1 MKPPVRVKQL
11 FACCTLIKIPT
22 QMTILTKNYFAV
34 DSGRPPGAG
43 IGRESAI
50 ILFVFAFAFR
60 VIYILQSTDNPLFGV
75 PVIDAKVYAEWAGRM
90 VEGVWRWDRV
100 GNYLPVYPA
109 FLALQQ
115 IVFGSGPL
123 IGKVIQALMGS
134 LSAVLMAQTAARAW
148 NRPVG
153 LLTGYLLAV
162 YWMLVVFEAEEFAES
177 FSIFFQS
184 LTLWLLIRFSRQ
196 RVYVT
201 AAGFAFALSAGAR
214 ANLFLV
220 LPFALWWLVR
230 QHRSGLRAGLQRALL
245 FCIGTI
251 VVISP
256 ILYRNYQIS
265 GVPLLRAQGTWSLY
279 SGLAPEFEGLH
290 PPVGILFDKYMHQ
303 PLQAGYRTE
312 KEIERYWG
320 KKLVETVRE
329 EPLAVTANLF
339 RRLAIFLN
347 AREWSQEFDVSAY
360 RAYSWFL
367 SLPWAGFWLIG
378 PLGCLGFILLRK
390 VSPNQMLLAGYT
402 VLGFV
407 SIIPFKASERYRLS
421 TAVLLTLF
429 AAAAAW
435 QLWCLWRSGE
445 KRMLIRSL
453 CALGICGLVCWPD
466 WADLEG
472 RKIAR
477 HDFHIALNAASSG
490 HFDEALHHFEVS
502 MAEFPW
508 DADSPYHIG
517 RIMIQRGQKE
527 QGLDYLSEALRR
539 EPHFPEAMI
548 AIARV
553 ELSDGRLTAA
563 ERRVRSSLQ
572 CNPTEKDALLL
583 LADIRRR
590 QGHRAEEIA
599 LLKQAVLE
607 TKHAPSA
614 MLVADRL
621 VDMGQYGDALYLYRL
636 VSASS
641 DTKRYLRVQAA
652 MKRGFTAARFMP
664 DDVDIR
670 EYWKAVARD
679 YDDFT
684 FFSLQA
690 RFLSGAIDG
699 GSFERQMNRNAEWRA
714 AGAYAVGLKHWLNG
728 NMVAA
733 RVAFERCLRF
743 DGKKTARPERIPQKW
758 AWEDLNRLRLHP

>member
-1 MKPPVRVKQL
+1 
-11 FACCTLIKIPT
+11 
-22 QMTILTKNYFAV
+22 MTAAKTGIWAAEN
-34 DSGRPPGAG
+34 DRPPGAG
-43 IGRESAI
+43 IGPESAI
-50 ILFVFAFAFR
+50 ALFLFAFAFR
-60 VIYILQSTDNPLFGV
+60 MIYILQSADNPLFGV

-90 VEGVWRWDRV
+90 VEGVWRWDHV

-123 IGKVIQALMGS
+123 VSKVIQALMGS
-134 LSAVLMAQTAARAW
+134 LSAVLMAQAAARAW

-184 LTLWLLIRFSRQ
+184 LTLWLLIRFSCR
-196 RVYVT
+196 RIYVI

-220 LPFALWWLVR
+220 LPFVLWWLIR
-230 QHRSGLRAGLQRALL
+230 RHRSGFRAGLQRALL
-245 FCIGTI
+245 FCIGT
-251 VVISP
+251 VVIISP
-256 ILYRNYQIS
+256 ILYRNYRIS
-265 GVPLLRAQGTWSLY
+265 GVPLLRSQGTWSLY

-303 PLQAGYRTE
+303 PLQAGCRTE
-312 KEIERYWG
+312 KEIEQYWG
-320 KKLVETVRE
+320 KKLVETMRE
-329 EPLAVTANLF
+329 EPLAVAANLI
-339 RRLAIFLN
+339 RRLAIFFN
-347 AREWSQEFDVSAY
+347 AREWSQELDVSAY
-360 RAYSWFL
+360 RGYSWFL

-378 PLGCLGFILLRK
+378 PLGCLGFVLLRK
-390 VSPNQMLLAGYT
+390 VSTNQLLLVGYT

-407 SIIPFKASERYRLS
+407 SIIPFKASDRYRLP
-421 TAVLLTLF
+421 TAVLLSLF
-429 AAAAAW
+429 AAAAVW
-435 QLWCLWRSGE
+435 QLWRFWRSGE

-453 CALGICGLVCWPD
+453 FALGIFGVVCWPD
-466 WADLEG
+466 WTNLEG

-477 HDFHIALNAASSG
+477 HDFHIGLHAASSG
-490 HFDEALHHFEVS
+490 HLDEALHYFESS
-502 MAEFPW
+502 MDKFPW

-517 RIMIQRGQKE
+517 RIKIQRGEKE
-527 QGLDYLSEALRR
+527 QGLEFLNEALRR
-539 EPHFPEAMI
+539 EPHFPAAII

-553 ELSDGRLTAA
+553 ELGEGRLAAA
-563 ERRVRSSLQ
+563 ERRTRSSLQ
-572 CNPTEKDALLL
+572 YNPTEKDALLL

-590 QGHRAEEIA
+590 QGNQAEEIS

-607 TKHAPSA
+607 TKHAPTA

-621 VDMGQYGDALYLYRL
+621 VDAGQYGDAVYLYRL

-641 DTKRYLRVQAA
+641 DTERYLRVQAA
-652 MKRGFTAARFMP
+652 MKVGFTASRFMP

-670 EYWKAVARD
+670 EYWNSVARD
-679 YDDFT
+679 YGDFT
-684 FFSLQA
+684 FFALQA
-690 RFLSGAIDG
+690 RFLSGAIDVE
-699 GSFERQMNRNAEWRA
+699 SFERQMNRNAEWEA
-714 AGAYAVGLKHWLNG
+714 AGAYAIGLKHWLNG
-728 NMVAA
+728 NITAA
-733 RVAFERCLRF
+733 RVAFERCLRL
-743 DGKKTARPERIPQKW
+743 GAEKTARPEGIPQEW

>member
-1 MKPPVRVKQL
+1 MAQNPPRIDCLAEV
-11 FACCTLIKIPT
+11 P
-22 QMTILTKNYFAV
+22 MTTVTKSYCAAEN
-34 DSGRPPGAG
+34 DRPPGDG
-43 IGRESAI
+43 IGWESAI
-50 ILFVFAFAFR
+50 LLFVFAFAFR
-60 VIYILQSTDNPLFGV
+60 MIYILQSADNPLYGV
-75 PVIDAKVYAEWAGRM
+75 PLIDAKVYAEWAGRM
-90 VEGVWRWDRV
+90 VEGVWRWDHV

-109 FLALQQ
+109 FLALQE

-123 IGKVIQALMGS
+123 VSKVIQALMGS
-134 LSAVLMAQTAARAW
+134 LSAVLMAQAAARTW

-184 LTLWLLIRFSRQ
+184 LTLWLLIRFSCR
-196 RVYVT
+196 RMCVI

-220 LPFALWWLVR
+220 LPFVLWWLIGR
-230 QHRSGLRAGLQRALL
+230 HRSGFRAGLQRVFL
-245 FCIGTI
+245 FCIGT
-251 VVISP
+251 VVIISP
-256 ILYRNYQIS
+256 IVYRNYQIS
-265 GVPLLRAQGTWSLY
+265 GLPLLRSQGTWSLY

-303 PLQAGYRTE
+303 PLQAGCRTE
-312 KEIERYWG
+312 KEIEQYWG
-320 KKLVETVRE
+320 KKLVETMRA
-329 EPLAVTANLF
+329 EPLAVAANLI
-339 RRLAIFLN
+339 RRLAIFFN

-360 RAYSWFL
+360 RGYSWFL

-378 PLGCLGFILLRK
+378 PLGCLGFVLLRK
-390 VSPNQMLLAGYT
+390 VSTNQLLLAGYT

-407 SIIPFKASERYRLS
+407 SIIPFKASDRYRLP
-421 TAVLLTLF
+421 TAVLLSLF
-429 AAAAAW
+429 AATAAW
-435 QLWCLWRSGE
+435 QLWRFWRSGE

-453 CALGICGLVCWPD
+453 LALGIFGLVCWPD
-466 WADLEG
+466 WTHLEG

-477 HDFHIALNAASSG
+477 HDFHIGLHAASAG
-490 HFDEALHHFEVS
+490 HIDEALHHFESS
-502 MAEFPW
+502 MTKFPW

-517 RIMIQRGQKE
+517 RIKIQRGQKE
-527 QGLDYLSEALRR
+527 QGLEFLNEALRR

-553 ELSDGRLTAA
+553 ELGEGRLAAA
-563 ERRVRSSLQ
+563 ERRTRRSLQ
-572 CNPTEKDALLL
+572 HNPTEKDALLL

-590 QGHRAEEIA
+590 QGNQAEEIS

-607 TKHAPSA
+607 TKHAPTA

-621 VDMGQYGDALYLYRL
+621 VDVGHYGDAVYLYRL

-641 DTKRYLRVQAA
+641 DTERYLRVQAA
-652 MKRGFTAARFMP
+652 MKVGFTASRFMP
-664 DDVDIR
+664 DDVDLR

-699 GSFERQMNRNAEWRA
+699 ESFERQMNRNAEWEA
-714 AGAYAVGLKHWLNG
+714 AGAYAIGLNHWLNG
-728 NMVAA
+728 DIIAA
-733 RVAFERCLRF
+733 RAAFERCLIF
-743 DGKKTARPERIPQKW
+743 DGKKTARPKRIPQKW
-758 AWEDLNRLRLHP
+758 AWVDLNRLRMHPFPT

>member
-1 MKPPVRVKQL
+1 
-11 FACCTLIKIPT
+11 
-22 QMTILTKNYFAV
+22 
-34 DSGRPPGAG
+34 
-43 IGRESAI
+43 
-50 ILFVFAFAFR
+50 
-60 VIYILQSTDNPLFGV
+60 
-75 PVIDAKVYAEWAGRM
+75 
-90 VEGVWRWDRV
+90 
-100 GNYLPVYPA
+100 
-109 FLALQQ
+109 
-115 IVFGSGPL
+115 
-123 IGKVIQALMGS
+123 
-134 LSAVLMAQTAARAW
+134 
-148 NRPVG
+148 
-153 LLTGYLLAV
+153 
-162 YWMLVVFEAEEFAES
+162 
-177 FSIFFQS
+177 
-184 LTLWLLIRFSRQ
+184 
-196 RVYVT
+196 
-201 AAGFAFALSAGAR
+201 
-214 ANLFLV
+214 
-220 LPFALWWLVR
+220 
-230 QHRSGLRAGLQRALL
+230 
-245 FCIGTI
+245 
-251 VVISP
+251 
-256 ILYRNYQIS
+256 
-265 GVPLLRAQGTWSLY
+265 
-279 SGLAPEFEGLH
+279 
-290 PPVGILFDKYMHQ
+290 
-303 PLQAGYRTE
+303 
-312 KEIERYWG
+312 
-320 KKLVETVRE
+320 
-329 EPLAVTANLF
+329 
-339 RRLAIFLN
+339 
-347 AREWSQEFDVSAY
+347 
-360 RAYSWFL
+360 
-367 SLPWAGFWLIG
+367 
-378 PLGCLGFILLRK
+378 
-390 VSPNQMLLAGYT
+390 

-466 WADLEG
+466 WTDLEG

-502 MAEFPW
+502 MAKFPW

-553 ELSDGRLTAA
+553 ELSEGRLTAA